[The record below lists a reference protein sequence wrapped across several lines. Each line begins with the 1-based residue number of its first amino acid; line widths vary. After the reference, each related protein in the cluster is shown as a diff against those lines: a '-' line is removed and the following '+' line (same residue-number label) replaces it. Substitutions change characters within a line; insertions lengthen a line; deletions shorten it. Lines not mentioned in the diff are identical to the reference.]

1 MKKMLMIGVGVV
13 VLLAAA
19 IGGTLFVT
27 GKLGG
32 GHAPEAVAGAPVVAP
47 VPVAIDPTYVVIDP
61 AFTVN
66 IDDGF
71 ATRFLQVEINLMHRD
86 KTASDRL
93 TKAMPHIRNDILLLL
108 SAKNREAISTP
119 EGRLAVQAE
128 ILKSINDVLT
138 EDTGSG
144 GVEAV
149 YFTKLVVQ

>member
-1 MKKMLMIGVGVV
+1 MKKMLMIGVGVL
-13 VLLAAA
+13 VLLGAA

-32 GHAPEAVAGAPVVAP
+32 AHAPEAAAGAPVAAP
-47 VPVAIDPTYVVIDP
+47 APVAIDPTYVLVDP

-86 KTASDRL
+86 KTASERL

-108 SAKNREAISTP
+108 SAQNREAISTA
-119 EGRLAVQAE
+119 EGRLALQAQL
-128 ILKSINDVLT
+128 LKTINDVLT
-138 EDTGSG
+138 QDTGSG